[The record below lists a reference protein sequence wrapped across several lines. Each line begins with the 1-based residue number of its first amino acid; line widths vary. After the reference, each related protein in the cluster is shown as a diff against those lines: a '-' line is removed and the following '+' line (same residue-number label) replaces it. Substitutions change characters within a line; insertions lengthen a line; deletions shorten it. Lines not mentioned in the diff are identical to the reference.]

1 MSACAELISACAEL
15 ILGCAQVNVRPTGE
29 VKVNFLALLGNFR
42 FLLKRLKVLIKLFQ
56 KFAEHE
62 AEPRTNAKASAF
74 ATMLQKGEALLLL
87 FGQSQYF
94 PNVGKYCALSPPALS
109 ERGMAIECL
118 CLLRVHTGNFTPTH
132 IRGRY
137 PIILHIINR
146 DPPLTPLP

>member
-1 MSACAELISACAEL
+1 MSACAELIL
-15 ILGCAQVNVRPTGE
+15 RFAQVNVRPMGE

-94 PNVGKYCALSPPALS
+94 PNVGKYCALSPLRAL
-109 ERGMAIECL
+109 RARNGL
-118 CLLRVHTGNFTPTH
+118 
-132 IRGRY
+132 
-137 PIILHIINR
+137 
-146 DPPLTPLP
+146 